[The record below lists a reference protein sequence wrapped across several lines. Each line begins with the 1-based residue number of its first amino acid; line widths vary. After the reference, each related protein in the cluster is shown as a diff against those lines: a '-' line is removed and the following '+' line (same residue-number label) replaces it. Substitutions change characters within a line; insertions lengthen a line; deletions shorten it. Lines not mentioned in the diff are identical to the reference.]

1 MHSIEPTISLAA
13 SGESGGG
20 DRRLLLKTLASPLL
34 RRGELRPPP
43 APAIAAQ
50 LQLATVATAWR
61 CSRLNRCS
69 AAALWLSGQPHFHSQ
84 PLLPHEPLVL
94 SSDSTWST
102 GRHMQI

>member
-1 MHSIEPTISLAA
+1 MHSIEPTISLAS

-20 DRRLLLKTLASPLL
+20 ERRLLLKMLASPLL

-61 CSRLNRCS
+61 CCQPQALLRCCCMVVQPAVPS
-69 AAALWLSGQPHFHSQ
+69 LKAAPAS
-84 PLLPHEPLVL
+84 
-94 SSDSTWST
+94 
-102 GRHMQI
+102 